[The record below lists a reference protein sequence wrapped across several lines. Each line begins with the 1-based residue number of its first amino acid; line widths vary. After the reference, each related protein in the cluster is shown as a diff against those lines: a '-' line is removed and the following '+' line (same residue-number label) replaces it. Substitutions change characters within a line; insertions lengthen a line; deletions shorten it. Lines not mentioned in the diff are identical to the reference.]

1 MPRVPP
7 RRKTRK
13 YCQELAER
21 KEQQKRLALLS
32 LNTHGDTS
40 KEVKENKELKEC
52 CTYDVQ
58 KVSVEKELEPSP
70 IKVLTSKFLKS
81 ETKKKEVS
89 DFLDHQHDVKGFNH
103 NEEKTPIKDQN
114 EKKPKKNKTSNTL
127 IKSKEKE
134 VIEQSIKI
142 ERTNSQRLIENS
154 ETSDISDSIKSQ
166 TFKNTLALTHKNLCN
181 QGKESSVRIKE
192 RDRRIV
198 QWMDEALQSKTL
210 LPYPN
215 PITPL
220 VRL

>member
-1 MPRVPP
+1 M
-7 RRKTRK
+7 
-13 YCQELAER
+13 
-21 KEQQKRLALLS
+21 LS
-32 LNTHGDTS
+32 LNSHGDTS
-40 KEVKENKELKEC
+40 KETQEVKENKEVKELKEGC
-52 CTYDVQ
+52 VCEVQTMPVQ
-58 KVSVEKELEPSP
+58 KGIELSL
-70 IKVLTSKFLKS
+70 IKLLTSELSKP
-81 ETKKKEVS
+81 ETNKKDVPDFS
-89 DFLDHQHDVKGFNH
+89 DDCHIVKGFNQK
-103 NEEKTPIKDQN
+103 EETNLIKKQK
-114 EKKPKKNKTSNTL
+114 EKKPKKTKTSSTL
-127 IKSKEKE
+127 KKLKEKE

-142 ERTNSQRLIENS
+142 ERTCSQRLIENS

-215 PITPL
+215 PLTPL